1 MTSST
6 GSSAG
11 GGGLRAHVVV
21 AREHFTVDVSVEVA
35 VGETVA
41 VMGPSGAGKS
51 TLLQALAGLESLT
64 AGEIEV
70 AGRVVDR
77 VAAPRVRTAPMSR
90 GVVLLGQEARL
101 FPHLS
106 LRENVAFGPRAA
118 GQEARIA
125 RDSADEWL
133 ARVGLPGAGDRMPR
147 ELSGGEGQRVAVARA
162 LAASPRAVLL
172 DEPLVALDPA
182 TAGDIRQMLRDQ
194 LVGITTI
201 AVTHDAA
208 DAVAL
213 ADRLV
218 VIEAGRVT
226 QSGPVRDVLSAP
238 ASGFVAAIAGSNR
251 LVGVAAKGGWR
262 GGGLHLASTDAASL
276 ALAAVEG
283 AQLAAV
289 FRPAAVRL
297 TRADE
302 PHAWSSRVVRL
313 EPILTGVRLHTE
325 HCRVDASLAEAAG
338 FAVGDEVHLNVDP
351 AEVRFVSA
359 HSSGRNDGHSGP
371 EG

>member
-1 MTSST
+1 MTVAE
-6 GSSAG
+6 GLPAAG
-11 GGGLRAHVVV
+11 WGLRAEIVVE
-21 AREHFTVDVSVEVA
+21 REHFAVDVAVQVA
-35 VGETVA
+35 VGETLA

-51 TLLQALAGLESLT
+51 TLLQALAGLQPLT

-77 VAAPRVRTAPMSR
+77 VATPRVQTAPMNR
-90 GVVLLGQEARL
+90 GIVLLGQDARL

-106 LRENVAFGPRAA
+106 VRENVAFGPRAA
-118 GQEARIA
+118 GSDARAA
-125 RDSADEWL
+125 RGTADEWL

-172 DEPLVALDPA
+172 DEPLVALDPS

-194 LVGITTI
+194 LTGITTI

-226 QSGPVRDVLSAP
+226 QSGPVRAVLSAP
-238 ASGFVAAIAGSNR
+238 ATGFVASIAGVNR
-251 LVGVAAKGGWR
+251 LVGVAADGGWES
-262 GGGLHLASTDAASL
+262 GGRHLTSADAGSL
-276 ALAAVEG
+276 ALAAVG
-283 AQLAAV
+283 GVPLAAV
-289 FRPAAVRL
+289 FRPEHVQVVDDGE
-297 TRADE
+297 AD
-302 PHAWSSRVVRL
+302 AWRTEVTRL
-313 EPILTGVRLHTE
+313 EPTLAGVRVQTAS
-325 HCRVDASLAEAAG
+325 CAIDVSLAVAAG
-338 FAVGDEVHLNVDP
+338 LAPGDTVHLRIDP
-351 AEVRFVSA
+351 ERVRFVSV
-359 HSSGRNDGHSGP
+359 R
-371 EG
+371 

>member
-1 MTSST
+1 MTT
-6 GSSAG
+6 TQNRAAEP
-11 GGGLRAHVVV
+11 GLRAHIVVE
-21 AREHFTVDVSVEVA
+21 REHFTVEVEVQVA

-51 TLLQALAGLESLT
+51 TLLQALAGLEPLI

-77 VAAPRVRTAPMSR
+77 ISSPRVRTAPMNR
-90 GVVLLGQEARL
+90 GIVLLGQDARL

-106 LRENVAFGPRAA
+106 VRENVAFGPRAA
-118 GQEARIA
+118 GMDVRAA
-125 RDSADEWL
+125 RDAADEWL

-194 LVGITTI
+194 LTGITTI

-226 QSGPVRDVLSAP
+226 QSGLVRQVLSEP
-238 ASGFVAAIAGSNR
+238 ASGFVASIAGVNR
-251 LVGVAAKGGWR
+251 LLGVAEDGGWR
-262 GGGLHLASTDAASL
+262 GGDLRLASTDAASL
-276 ALAAVEG
+276 VLAAVEG
-283 AQLAAV
+283 VPLAAV
-289 FRPAAVRL
+289 FRPEYVQVVDETAA
-297 TRADE
+297 D
-302 PHAWSSRVVRL
+302 AWRTEVTRL
-313 EPILTGVRLHTE
+313 ESTLVGVRVQTRS
-325 HCRVDASLAEAAG
+325 CAVDVSLAEAA
-338 FAVGDEVHLNVDP
+338 VLSPGDTVHLRIDP
-351 AEVRFVSA
+351 ERVRFV
-359 HSSGRNDGHSGP
+359 RVL
-371 EG
+371 

>member
-1 MTSST
+1 MSPSEHH
-6 GSSAG
+6 AG
-11 GGGLRAHVVV
+11 AAPGLRAQVIVE
-21 AREHFTVDVSVEVA
+21 REHFAVEVAVQVA

-41 VMGPSGAGKS
+41 IMGPSGAGKS
-51 TLLQALAGLESLT
+51 TLLQALAGLEPLT

-70 AGRVVDR
+70 DGRVVDR
-77 VAAPRVRTAPMSR
+77 VAAPRVRTAPMNR
-90 GVVLLGQEARL
+90 GIVLLGQDARL

-106 LRENVAFGPRAA
+106 VRENVAFGPRAA
-118 GQEARIA
+118 GEDARTA

-194 LVGITTI
+194 LTGITTL

-218 VIEAGRVT
+218 VIESGRVT
-226 QSGPVRDVLSAP
+226 QTGPVRDVLSAP
-238 ASGFVAAIAGSNR
+238 ASDFVASIAGVNR
-251 LVGVAAKGGWR
+251 LVGVAADGGWR
-262 GGGLHLASTDAASL
+262 SGHRRLASTDAASL
-276 ALAAVEG
+276 ALAAVVG
-283 AQLAAV
+283 SPLAAV
-289 FRPAAVRL
+289 FRPEHVQVVGDAESDAWETEVTRLESTLAGVRVQ
-297 TRADE
+297 TRAC
-302 PHAWSSRVVRL
+302 A
-313 EPILTGVRLHTE
+313 
-325 HCRVDASLAEAAG
+325 VDVSLAEADGLAP
-338 FAVGDEVHLNVDP
+338 GDQVRLRIDP
-351 AEVRFVSA
+351 ERVRFVSVV
-359 HSSGRNDGHSGP
+359 
-371 EG
+371 